1 MKTFK
6 TLYGYE
12 LRKLFTRKLLWVLAA
27 VFTALFVL
35 MGMTDVWFVGI
46 KISNKDDGTW
56 TQYTQYDYQAPARA
70 ASRRMSGTAIDDA
83 SLRDAADACFGAWVK
98 ENGWENLAGD
108 AYTVLGQYVQT
119 VYPGQDWPFCV
130 PPLWQGMD
138 YADWLAVRE
147 QVPLAADLYARRR
160 SAAETSWDAC
170 LLPAA
175 QKEWWQTQE
184 ETLPAPFVWQY
195 AQGWQK
201 ILQSVNALNIA
212 LVVLAAGGLAAAFSV
227 ESERRTDQLLLAAR
241 HGRGPLYAAKW
252 LAGATVP
259 LAAGVLFAGITC
271 GIAFAL
277 YGVGGANGVIQLSL
291 PLVSRHLTFGQ
302 AAAAYLGLL
311 ALAALLYSALTLF
324 LSELLQNAAAALAAA
339 AGPLLFFLF
348 FNIDPGQGVQGVL
361 SQILYLLPTKIV
373 RTGSLEDPRLI
384 PILVPGGYLTNLQAA
399 AVLYLLGTVLLALGG
414 WTLWRRHQVKGR

>member
-12 LRKLFTRKLLWVLAA
+12 LRKLLTRKLLWVLAA

-35 MGMTDVWFVGI
+35 MGMTDAWFVDVR
-46 KISNKDDGTW
+46 KDDETW
-56 TQYTQYDYQAPARA
+56 SQYEFQAPERA
-70 ASRRMSGTAIDDA
+70 ASRRVSGTAIDDA
-83 SLRDAADACFGAWVK
+83 ALRDAVDPCFSGFVK

-130 PPLWQGMD
+130 PPLWQSMD
-138 YADWLAVRE
+138 YADWLTMRE
-147 QVPLAADLYARRR
+147 QTLLATDFYARRR

-184 ETLPAPFVWQY
+184 ETLPAPLVWQY

-241 HGRGPLYAAKW
+241 YGRGSLYAAKW
-252 LAGATVP
+252 LAGSTVT
-259 LAAGVLFAGITC
+259 LAAGLLFAGITC

-277 YGVGGANGVIQLSL
+277 YGADGADGVIQLSL
-291 PLVSRHLTFGQ
+291 PFISRHLTFGQ

-311 ALAALLYSALTLF
+311 TLAALLYSALTLF

-348 FNIDPGQGVQGVL
+348 FNIDPGQGARGPFRR
-361 SQILYLLPTKIV
+361 YCTCC
-373 RTGSLEDPRLI
+373 RPRSC
-384 PILVPGGYLTNLQAA
+384 A
-399 AVLYLLGTVLLALGG
+399 AVRLRTRALYRSPAAT
-414 WTLWRRHQVKGR
+414 